1 MGDSEEGGGGSVYWK
16 LEAKDVGPG
25 QANHNHTGKNVKQGG
40 KDDDEKAEPG
50 YHFTVSVLKRNGMD
64 GGQFLAH
71 LKSALTL
78 DGDRVYFNHPI
89 EDKKA
94 QIRVSWGKSDY
105 HKGTGGTNPDLGT
118 RTTT

>member
-1 MGDSEEGGGGSVYWK
+1 MGDSEEGGGGSVQWK
-16 LEAKDVGPG
+16 LEAKDVSEVE
-25 QANHNHTGKNVKQGG
+25 HKHEGKKVEGKG
-40 KDDDEKAEPG
+40 KDEDGKKGTD
-50 YHFTVSVLKRNGMD
+50 FTVSVLKRNGMT
-64 GGQFLAH
+64 GAAFLDY
-71 LKSALTL
+71 LKTALTL

-94 QIRVSWGKSDY
+94 QIRVSWGNSDH